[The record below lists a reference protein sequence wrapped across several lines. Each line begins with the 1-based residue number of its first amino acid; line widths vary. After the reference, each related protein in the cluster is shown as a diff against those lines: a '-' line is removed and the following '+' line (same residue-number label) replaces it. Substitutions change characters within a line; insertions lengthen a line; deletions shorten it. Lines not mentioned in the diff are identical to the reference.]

1 METTKEKDIYKTSR
15 VMYTLEAAFE
25 YFIAILISGT
35 YLAKLTTSIGI
46 SDSMTAIL
54 STLGSLA
61 GSFQI
66 ISIFLSHH
74 TPVKKWV
81 VPLNAFTQF
90 ATALLYI
97 IPFMAIDPDAMGII
111 FFIIIFAGQILKNIC
126 SPIKTNWFM
135 SLVNPKTRGAYTA
148 ILQCVSLVGGMAFT
162 LITGI
167 IIDNFDKRNDL
178 KGAFVVL
185 TVMILVLALLQLITL
200 LVSREKP
207 QKIEKKDSPLSE
219 IKLLSKNKRYR
230 RLLIVNVIW
239 AMATSISLPF
249 YGTYQINELGF
260 SMTLISILSTAL
272 MVVQLIATAF
282 FGRFSMM
289 HSSLTLL
296 RIGYPVSVASYL
308 VMVFTVRSNGLWM
321 FIIYKVLTMLGGAAI
336 SVGGTITYQIT
347 HYKERTTALAL
358 NTILTGTISF
368 FVTLISTTLFNY
380 IKIEKNSQ
388 LFGMTIYAQQLL
400 SAITVII
407 GIILVVYINT
417 YFAKAINAVP
427 DDADEDDDL

>member
-1 METTKEKDIYKTSR
+1 
-15 VMYTLEAAFE
+15 
-25 YFIAILISGT
+25 
-35 YLAKLTTSIGI
+35 
-46 SDSMTAIL
+46 
-54 STLGSLA
+54 
-61 GSFQI
+61 
-66 ISIFLSHH
+66 
-74 TPVKKWV
+74 
-81 VPLNAFTQF
+81 
-90 ATALLYI
+90 
-97 IPFMAIDPDAMGII
+97 
-111 FFIIIFAGQILKNIC
+111 
-126 SPIKTNWFM
+126 
-135 SLVNPKTRGAYTA
+135 
-148 ILQCVSLVGGMAFT
+148 MAFT

-219 IKLLSKNKRYR
+219 IKLLSKNNRYR

-321 FIIYKVLTMLGGAAI
+321 FIIYKVLTMLGSAAI

-427 DDADEDDDL
+427 EEDDEGDNF